1 MCDIRQ
7 SICMETPERRI
18 MTDRKQQN
26 KETESNE
33 KNPSDQQV
41 DPEAK
46 LAVCM

>member
-1 MCDIRQ
+1 
-7 SICMETPERRI
+7 METPERRI